1 MRSGV
6 SFRSELS
13 FAFSAGIIP
22 SSLPW
27 KSSRMLGRTEAGDC
41 IAVMAVDV
49 LDSFLVNLAVGN
61 SLNTSYERIIN
72 PRDKQRIESNQ
83 TEI

>member
-6 SFRSELS
+6 SLFSELN

-27 KSSRMLGRTEAGDC
+27 KSSRMLGRSEPGDS
-41 IAVMAVDV
+41 IVAMANDV
-49 LDSFLVNLAVGN
+49 FDSFLVNFAVSN
-61 SLNTSYERIIN
+61 SLNTNHERIV
-72 PRDKQRIESNQ
+72 
-83 TEI
+83 

>member
-6 SFRSELS
+6 SFFSELN

-27 KSSRMLGRTEAGDC
+27 KSSRMLGRSDPGDS
-41 IAVMAVDV
+41 IAAMSIDAI
-49 LDSFLVNLAVGN
+49 DSFLVNFAVSN
-61 SLNTSYERIIN
+61 SLNTNHERIV
-72 PRDKQRIESNQ
+72 
-83 TEI
+83 